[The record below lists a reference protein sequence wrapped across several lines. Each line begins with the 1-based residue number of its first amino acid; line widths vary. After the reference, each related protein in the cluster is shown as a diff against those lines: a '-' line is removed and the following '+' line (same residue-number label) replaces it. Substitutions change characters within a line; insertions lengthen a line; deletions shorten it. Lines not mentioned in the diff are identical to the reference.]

1 MHPRARAGDRPGS
14 HPHGVWE
21 SPRGAK
27 LVGEMLGLLVDL
39 MPVAFAMLLV
49 WAALSAA
56 VMVGLVL
63 GGKAQSGRR
72 ARRPRTR

>member
-1 MHPRARAGDRPGS
+1 M
-14 HPHGVWE
+14 
-21 SPRGAK
+21 
-27 LVGEMLGLLVDL
+27 LVREMLGLLVDL

-49 WAALSAA
+49 WAVLSAA

-72 ARRPRTR
+72 ARRARTR

>member
-1 MHPRARAGDRPGS
+1 M
-14 HPHGVWE
+14 
-21 SPRGAK
+21 
-27 LVGEMLGLLVDL
+27 LVREMLGLLVDL

-49 WAALSAA
+49 WAVLSAA